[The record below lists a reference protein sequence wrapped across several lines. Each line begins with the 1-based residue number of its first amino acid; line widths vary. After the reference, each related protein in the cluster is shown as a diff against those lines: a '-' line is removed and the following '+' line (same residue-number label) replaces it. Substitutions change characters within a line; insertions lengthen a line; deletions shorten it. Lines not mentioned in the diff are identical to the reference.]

1 MGSFL
6 LKFPKNSLTAK
17 FGIQLWGGKTEVKK
31 QLTFAGEPVPSSDW
45 VCEFTHAWRFQ
56 KKIKNILGVGS
67 MSETKKQTKNI
78 KTP

>member
-31 QLTFAGEPVPSSDW
+31 QLTFAGEPVPSSD
-45 VCEFTHAWRFQ
+45 
-56 KKIKNILGVGS
+56 
-67 MSETKKQTKNI
+67 
-78 KTP
+78 